1 MNLKEEKQ
9 TTNVTFAL
17 SREGSLVLGSLRE
30 CGMSDQTIAIGVECS
45 LLSML
50 SKVLDYMSSEPIEPS
65 GIHGSESLE
74 NLLKLLLE
82 RKSVG
87 EPS

>member
-1 MNLKEEKQ
+1 MSLKEEEQ

-17 SREGSLVLGSLRE
+17 SRGGSYALDSLKELGI
-30 CGMSDQTIAIGVECS
+30 SDRTIAIGMECS
-45 LLSML
+45 LLSMISKELTYL
-50 SKVLDYMSSEPIEPS
+50 SSKSIEPS